1 MHQNKYIAIS
11 DEDEGY
17 PLETFCIPRHY
28 TDDLDKVLVPCGLI
42 HDRIERL
49 ARDIA
54 QDYNEQPFT
63 ALCVLKGGY
72 KFFSDLLDKIKQYVR
87 NMSSPTGV
95 ISVDFIRL
103 KSYEDAGSSGQLKV
117 MGIDNLMTLEGR
129 NLLIVEDI
137 IDTGLTMAS
146 LLKLLE
152 QFNPRSVKVVSLFV
166 KRTQKSNGYKP
177 DYIGFEV
184 PNKFIVGYAL
194 DYNEF
199 FRDLNHVCIISETG
213 RLKYAK
219 KS

>member
-54 QDYNEQPFT
+54 QDYKEQPFT

-87 NMSSPTGV
+87 NMNSPTGV

-103 KSYEDAGSSGQLKV
+103 KSYEDGGSSGQVQV
-117 MGIDNLMTLEGR
+117 MGIDNLMTLEGK
-129 NLLIVEDI
+129 DI

-177 DYIGFEV
+177 DF